1 MRDSA
6 AQQREKGRKGSVL
19 GANDMRLKK
28 NKEKQA
34 LAEAEEGRH
43 SEVGR
48 DGGPK
53 QLVVSYPAGSEKE
66 IAMFEKI
73 KQVTPR
79 AVWVQLLKTLN
90 LYAHDIINR
99 CLSLPYVACPFL
111 GSSVCWLAGLFF
123 PLVLLSFFLGLSLAN
138 MIFFLVLSLPIEQER
153 DGDHVGRHL
162 RRQVRRSL

>member
-1 MRDSA
+1 
-6 AQQREKGRKGSVL
+6 
-19 GANDMRLKK
+19 MRLKK

-43 SEVGR
+43 SELGR

-99 CLSLPYVACPFL
+99 YPTFPFACLLACPFL
-111 GSSVCWLAGLFF
+111 WFVCLLAGW
-123 PLVLLSFFLGLSLAN
+123 SFF
-138 MIFFLVLSLPIEQER
+138 FL
-153 DGDHVGRHL
+153 
-162 RRQVRRSL
+162 